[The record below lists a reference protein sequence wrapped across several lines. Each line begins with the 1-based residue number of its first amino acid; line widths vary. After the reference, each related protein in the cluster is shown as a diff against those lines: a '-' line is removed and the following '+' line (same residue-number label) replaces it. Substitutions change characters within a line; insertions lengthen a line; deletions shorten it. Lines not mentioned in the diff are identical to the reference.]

1 MQDSI
6 DLTNHFLIAMP
17 NLLDPNF
24 QRSVTYICQHD
35 AQGAVGLILNRATDM
50 GLQELLQQL
59 NIQPRPQLR
68 NTAIMYGGPVDTY
81 SGFILHRPRG
91 NWSNTLAVTDE
102 IGLTTSRDV
111 LDAIA
116 SGGGP
121 ADSIVALGYAGWAGG
136 QLENELLNNA
146 WLTLPADADMLFK
159 TPHQQ
164 LWHAAANALGIDI
177 TQLSGEAGHA

>member
-1 MQDSI
+1 
-6 DLTNHFLIAMP
+6 L
-17 NLLDPNF
+17 
-24 QRSVTYICQHD
+24 
-35 AQGAVGLILNRATDM
+35 
-50 GLQELLQQL
+50 GLQELLLQM
-59 NIQPRPQLR
+59 NIESPPRLA

-91 NWSNTLAVTDE
+91 NWSNTLAVTDQ

-116 SGGGP
+116 SGNGP

-159 TPHQQ
+159 TPPQQ
-164 LWHAAANALGIDI
+164 LWQAAANALGIDI

>member
-6 DLTNHFLIAMP
+6 NLTNHFLIAMP
-17 NLLDPNF
+17 NLMDPNF

-35 AQGAVGLILNRATDM
+35 EQGAVGLILNRATNM

-59 NIQPRPQLR
+59 NIQLQPEVQ
-68 NTAIMYGGPVDTY
+68 NSAIMYGGPVDPY

-91 NWSNTLAVTDE
+91 QWSNTLAVTDE

-116 SGGGP
+116 QGAGP
-121 ADSIVALGYAGWAGG
+121 TDSIVALGYAGWAGG
-136 QLENELLNNA
+136 QIEDELLNNA

-159 TPHQQ
+159 TPPHR

-177 TQLSGEAGHA
+177 TQLSGDAGHA

>member
-6 DLTNHFLIAMP
+6 NLTNHLLIAMP
-17 NLLDPNF
+17 NLGDPNF
-24 QRSVTYICQHD
+24 HRSVTYICQHD
-35 AQGAVGLILNRATDM
+35 TEGALGLILNRATDM

-59 NIQPRPQLR
+59 DIQLQPKVQ
-68 NTAIMYGGPVDTY
+68 NSAIMFGGPVEPN

-91 NWSNTLAVTDE
+91 NWSSTLAVTDE

-116 SGGGP
+116 QGAGP

-136 QLENELLNNA
+136 QLEDELMNNA
-146 WLTLPADADMLFK
+146 WLTLPANADMLFN
-159 TPHQQ
+159 TPPER
-164 LWHAAANALGIDI
+164 LWRSAANALGIDI
-177 TQLSGEAGHA
+177 TQLSGDVGHA

>member
-1 MQDSI
+1 MQDSMN
-6 DLTNHFLIAMP
+6 LTNHFLIAMP

-35 AQGAVGLILNRATDM
+35 AQGAVGLILTRATDM

-59 NIQPRPQLR
+59 NIQLQPEVQ
-68 NTAIMYGGPVDTY
+68 NTAIMYGGPVDPY

-91 NWSNTLAVTDE
+91 NWNNTLAVTDE

-116 SGGGP
+116 SGSGP
-121 ADSIVALGYAGWAGG
+121 ADNIVALGYAGWGNG
-136 QLENELLNNA
+136 QLEDEVLNNA
-146 WLTLPADADMLFK
+146 WLTLPADANMLFN
-159 TPHQQ
+159 TSPDR
-164 LWHAAANALGIDI
+164 LWHVAANALGIDI
-177 TQLSGEAGHA
+177 TQISGDAGHA

>member
-6 DLTNHFLIAMP
+6 NLTNHFLIAMP
-17 NLLDPNF
+17 NLADPNF
-24 QRSVTYICQHD
+24 HRSVTYICQHD

-59 NIQPRPQLR
+59 NIEPRPQLQ
-68 NTAIMYGGPVDTY
+68 NTAIMYGGPVDPY
-81 SGFILHRPRG
+81 SGFILHRPHG

-116 SGGGP
+116 GGTGP
-121 ADSIVALGYAGWAGG
+121 DDSIVALGYAGWAGG

-146 WLTLPADADMLFK
+146 WLTLQADADMLFR
-159 TPHQQ
+159 TPPHL
-164 LWHAAANALGIDI
+164 LWQAAANALGIDI
-177 TQLSGEAGHA
+177 TQLSGDAGHA

>member
-6 DLTNHFLIAMP
+6 NLTNHFLIAMP
-17 NLLDPNF
+17 NLADPNF
-24 QRSVTYICQHD
+24 HRSVTYICQHD
-35 AQGAVGLILNRATDM
+35 DQGAVGLILNRATDM

-59 NIQPRPQLR
+59 NIEPLPQLA

-91 NWSNTLAVTDE
+91 NWSNTLAVTNQ
-102 IGLTTSRDV
+102 IGLTASRDV

-116 SGGGP
+116 TGTGP
-121 ADSIVALGYAGWAGG
+121 TDSIVALGYAGWASG

-159 TPHQQ
+159 TPPHQ
-164 LWHAAANALGIDI
+164 LWQAAAKALGIDMM
-177 TQLSGEAGHA
+177 QLSGDAGHA